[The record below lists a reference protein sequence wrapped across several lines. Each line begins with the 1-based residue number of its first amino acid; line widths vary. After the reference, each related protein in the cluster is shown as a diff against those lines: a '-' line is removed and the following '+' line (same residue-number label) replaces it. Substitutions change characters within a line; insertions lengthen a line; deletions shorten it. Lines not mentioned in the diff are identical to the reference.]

1 MRTESV
7 LVTGAAGFIGSH
19 VCEFLLQRGDRVVGL
34 DSFDNNYDPIIKRK
48 NIRDI
53 SRLGDFSLV
62 QGDIRSI
69 EDLDR
74 AFEAGPFTAI
84 VHLAARPGVRH
95 SVIDPLLY
103 QDVNIS
109 GTTRLLEAAR
119 RHGVANFLFASSS
132 SVYGASSKSP
142 FREED
147 AADEPLSVYA
157 ASKRAGELTCHA
169 YHHLY
174 GLDVTCL
181 RLFTVYGPRQRPDMA
196 IHRFTRQIDRGET
209 VILYG
214 DGSSARDYTYV
225 TDIVAGVVTALDRP
239 AGYRVLNLGTT
250 RLVVLRDLAQMIADR
265 LGRQLIVESLEEQSS
280 DVPLTQADISNAAEQ
295 LGYQATVAMEVGLDC
310 FIDWYH
316 HRAR

>member
-19 VCEFLLQRGDRVVGL
+19 VCELLLQRGERVVGL
-34 DSFDNNYDPIIKRK
+34 DSFDDNYDPIIKRQ

-62 QGDIRSI
+62 EGDIRSI

-74 AFEAGPFTAI
+74 TFAAGPFTAI
-84 VHLAARPGVRH
+84 VHLAARTGVRH

-196 IHRFTRQIDRGET
+196 IHMFTRQIDRGET
-209 VILYG
+209 VTLYG
-214 DGSSARDYTYV
+214 DGTSARDYTYV
-225 TDIVAGVVTALDRP
+225 SDIVAGVVSALDRP

-250 RLVVLRDLAQMIADR
+250 RVVVLRDLAQMIADR
-265 LGRQLIVESLEEQSS
+265 LGRRLIVESLEEQPS

-295 LGYQATVAMEVGLDC
+295 LGYQATVAMDAGLDC

-316 HRAR
+316 QAR

>member
-19 VCEFLLQRGDRVVGL
+19 VCELLLQRGDRVVGL
-34 DSFDNNYDPIIKRK
+34 DSFDDNYDPIIKRK
-48 NIRDI
+48 NIREI

-62 QGDIRSI
+62 EGDIRSI

-74 AFEAGPFTAI
+74 AFAAGPFTAI

-196 IHRFTRQIDRGET
+196 VHRFTRQVDRGET
-209 VILYG
+209 VVLYG
-214 DGSSARDYTYV
+214 DGTSARDYTYV
-225 TDIVAGVVTALDRP
+225 SDIVAGVVTALDRP

-250 RLVVLRDLAQMIADR
+250 RVVVLRDLAQMIADR
-265 LGRQLIVESLEEQSS
+265 LGRRLIVESLEEQPS

-295 LGYQATVAMEVGLDC
+295 LGYQATVAMEAGLDC

-316 HRAR
+316 HQAR